1 LVATDSVVRF
11 ADFEIRFLAR
21 VPSDESL
28 GYFRS
33 SAART
38 KQMKAS
44 SDSSNHRSHGSLLRV
59 LGVGFGLAVTIGGTI
74 GMGILRTPGD
84 IATQLP
90 TPTLFIG
97 IWILGG
103 LYALLGAISIA
114 ELGAMIPR
122 SGGFYVFAHR
132 ALGNYAG
139 FIVGWS
145 DWMSTCATLAVISMV
160 VGEYLGVLVPA
171 VANKQKVVALTVV
184 LVFALLQWRG
194 IRWGSLT
201 QNITSLLKVL
211 VFIAFVVFAFL
222 YQPATNVPTTA
233 TPVKHGFALFAAI
246 ILALQG
252 VLYTYDGW
260 YGVCYFGGE
269 VRNPKR
275 DVAVSM
281 FGGVLLVI
289 AIYVLINLALLHV
302 LGIAGIAGEELA
314 VGAAA
319 SAIFGRHGDTVIRV
333 LAIVSMLSTINAYT
347 LSAPRTLYAMSC
359 DGLFTHYATK
369 VNKGGTPTMTL
380 FISTTVAV
388 LFVISGTFD
397 QVLAVIAFFFV
408 SYYTLTFIS
417 VIVLRR
423 REPKLPRPYRVLGYP
438 WTTLIVIAGSI
449 AFLVGAI
456 VSDIATHKQNSLWA
470 LALLAISGPVYLIVK
485 RLSLNKD
492 PTR

>member
-1 LVATDSVVRF
+1 M
-11 ADFEIRFLAR
+11 
-21 VPSDESL
+21 
-28 GYFRS
+28 RS
-33 SAART
+33 SLFLICVNLWVSVAESP
-38 KQMKAS
+38 K
-44 SDSSNHRSHGSLLRV
+44 SHGHLLRV

-84 IATQLP
+84 IATHLA

-97 IWILGG
+97 IWIVGG

-160 VGEYLGVLVPA
+160 VGEYMGVLVPA
-171 VANKQKVVALTVV
+171 AANKPKAVALTVV
-184 LVFALLQWRG
+184 LLFALLQWRG

-211 VFIAFVVFAFL
+211 VFVVFVVVAFL
-222 YQPATNVPTTA
+222 HEPASGNNTA
-233 TPVKHGFALFAAI
+233 TSMKHGFALLAAI

-260 YGVCYFGGE
+260 YGICYFGGE
-269 VRNPKR
+269 VLNPKR
-275 DVAVSM
+275 DVTRSM

-289 AIYVLINLALLHV
+289 AIYVLVNFALLHV
-302 LGIAGIAGEELA
+302 MPLSEIAGEPLA
-314 VGAAA
+314 VGKAA
-319 SAIFGRHGDTVIRV
+319 SLIFGRYGDTAIRT

-359 DGLFTHYATK
+359 DGLFTHQGTT
-369 VNKGGTPTMTL
+369 VNKGGTPTVTL
-380 FISTTVAV
+380 LISTIVAV
-388 LFVISGTFD
+388 LFIVSGTFN
-397 QVLAVIAFFFV
+397 QILAVIAFFFV
-408 SYYTLTFIS
+408 SYYTMAFIS
-417 VIVLRR
+417 VIVLRK
-423 REPKLPRPYRVLGYP
+423 REPDLPRPYRVIGYP
-438 WTTLIVIAGSI
+438 WTTLIVIIGSI
-449 AFLVGAI
+449 AFLVGAV
-456 VSDIATHKQNSLWA
+456 VSDLANNERNSLWA
-470 LALLAISGPVYLIVK
+470 LALLAISGPVYLLVK
-485 RLSLNKD
+485 RFALLQN
-492 PTR
+492 RER